1 MYVDCIL
8 VRKEKVIMKTK
19 VAIYV
24 RLSQEDKFKIDKND
38 DSESIKNQ
46 ISMLNAKCEE
56 NDWCVYDTYIDD
68 FSGSDSA
75 SPAFNR
81 MINDASEKSL
91 I

>member
-8 VRKEKVIMKTK
+8 VRKEKVILKTK

-24 RLSQEDKFKIDKND
+24 RLSQEDKFKIDKNY

-46 ISMLNAKCEE
+46 ILMLNAKCEE
-56 NDWCVYDTYIDD
+56 NDWCIYDTYIDD

-75 SPAFNR
+75 RPA
-81 MINDASEKSL
+81 L
-91 I
+91 IG